1 MRCTRCGNDNRERR
15 KFCVQCGQPLLACP
29 SCGAPSERGEKFCGD
44 CGDALVT
51 AQSAGTQSPTT
62 ASTAA
67 EIRVTPEQAAA
78 GLNVSA
84 RLSLRSFA
92 DIKVPPNSWRTSTLK
107 TRDGNRPGTQAH
119 DRGSASLRGL
129 CRCAVYRRW
138 HLRAVRRSYRL
149 SRAARTQ
156 NPESCA
162 RRPASRDR
170 CATPAAKMKRA

>member
-1 MRCTRCGNDNRERR
+1 MRYTNCGNDNREGR

-29 SCGAPSERGEKFCGD
+29 SCGAPSERGEKICGD

-92 DIKVPPNSWRTSTLK
+92 DIKGWTYPDSV
-107 TRDGNRPGTQAH
+107 DGVG
-119 DRGSASLRGL
+119 LR
-129 CRCAVYRRW
+129 
-138 HLRAVRRSYRL
+138 
-149 SRAARTQ
+149 
-156 NPESCA
+156 
-162 RRPASRDR
+162 
-170 CATPAAKMKRA
+170 